1 MEAGWGPGDPGAG
14 ARQGMTGWGQSPS
27 LSGNVFTVAGN
38 ILNVVMVYLDFIQNL
53 IKLILRENIDK
64 LAVQNVKDLILLQ
77 RSSQDRGNV

>member
-1 MEAGWGPGDPGAG
+1 
-14 ARQGMTGWGQSPS
+14 MTGWGQSPS
-27 LSGNVFTVAGN
+27 LSGNVFTVA
-38 ILNVVMVYLDFIQNL
+38 LNMQKVVIVYLDFIQNL

>member
-1 MEAGWGPGDPGAG
+1 
-14 ARQGMTGWGQSPS
+14 MTGWGQSPS

-38 ILNVVMVYLDFIQNL
+38 IKVVIVYLDFIQNL

-77 RSSQDRGNV
+77 RSSQDRGNM